1 MHWKQHN
8 GLLVMKKSDFSAR
21 GFTLIELM
29 VTVALVA
36 ILMAVAVPSM
46 TTFQR
51 NAELTS
57 FSNTMTAA
65 VNAARGEAMKRGRYA
80 MVVPLDGSNWSSGW
94 VVFVDIDRSQA
105 YEAANDVT
113 LLTRDAI
120 PSYLEISAN
129 GTAAASPPYIMFDAS
144 GYVRQKGG
152 GLANQTFNIQ
162 RNDVSG
168 ADALAQTRRI
178 IISRPGRVRTC
189 TPKTSTDATCSASS
203 SS

>member
-1 MHWKQHN
+1 
-8 GLLVMKKSDFSAR
+8 MKKSYVEAK

-51 NAELTS
+51 NAQLTS
-57 FSNTMTAA
+57 FSNTLLSAI
-65 VNAARGEAMKRGRYA
+65 NAARGEAMKRGRYA
-80 MVVPLDGSNWSSGW
+80 MVVPSDGSNWSSGW

-105 YEAANDVT
+105 YEASNDVT
-113 LLTRDAI
+113 LLTRDAT
-120 PSYLEISAN
+120 PSYLALDAN
-129 GTAAASPPYIMFDAS
+129 GTAAESPPYIMFDAS
-144 GYVRQKGG
+144 GYVRKKGG

-168 ADALAQTRRI
+168 TEALAQTRRI
-178 IISRPGRVRTC
+178 IISRPGRVRIC
-189 TPKTSTDATCSASS
+189 TPKTSTDVNCSASS
-203 SS
+203 QS